1 MNYYIDEIDVKEEKQ
16 FSAVTFILDEE
27 NAYIAYRGT
36 DFNFVSWKEDFNMA
50 FLSEIP
56 SQAQAVKYL
65 EKVARKLHG
74 NLIVGGHSKGGN
86 LAVYAA
92 MMCKPSVQKRIL
104 KVYSHDGPGFKENI
118 LNSKQFQKIKDRVSK
133 TVPQSSIVGM
143 LLENQEEYSIVK
155 SNRLGIMQHDPFSW
169 EIKED
174 NFHFLNYVS
183 STSQSMNRALHDWLS
198 ELSDYDRERF
208 VDALYEI
215 IKASNKTSISDFQ
228 KIKLKDISA
237 MFRAP
242 SNMDSS
248 TREFLLQTLKSLIAL
263 SVSNIKPR
271 IEIPVIQ
278 NHRNNEEK

>member
-1 MNYYIDEIDVKEEKQ
+1 
-16 FSAVTFILDEE
+16 
-27 NAYIAYRGT
+27 
-36 DFNFVSWKEDFNMA
+36 
-50 FLSEIP
+50 
-56 SQAQAVKYL
+56 
-65 EKVARKLHG
+65 
-74 NLIVGGHSKGGN
+74 
-86 LAVYAA
+86 
-92 MMCKPSVQKRIL
+92 MCKPSVQKRIL